1 MEDDR
6 YIPLSYISQFNY
18 CKRRVGL
25 LMLEQQWN
33 DSTDTVKGTAEH
45 KNVHT
50 VGTEF
55 RDGKYILTEHE
66 VFSKQLGL
74 IGKCD
79 AIEAVPDSNGTCLS
93 LFGDKR
99 YSLYPIEYKHGKLRT
114 EEEYEL
120 QLCAQAMCLEEMYS
134 SKIASGAVFYI
145 SSHRRKEVAFTEKM
159 RQGVIETALSLTQML
174 DNKQIPQAESSPRCS
189 RCSLKD
195 ICMPDISS
203 SISDYMKNIRK
214 EIRRNDK

>member
-66 VFSKQLGL
+66 VFSRRLGL

-79 AIEAVPDSNGTCLS
+79 AIEAVPCSDGVCLP
-93 LFGDKR
+93 LLDDQR
-99 YSLYPIEYKHGKLRT
+99 YLLYPIEYKHGKLRT

-134 SKIASGAVFYI
+134 AEISSGAVFYI
-145 SSHRRKEVAFTEKM
+145 NSHRRKEVAFTEKM
-159 RQGVIETALSLTQML
+159 RQNVIETASSLTQML
-174 DNKQIPQAESSPRCS
+174 DSKQVPCAKSSPKCS

-203 SISDYMKNIRK
+203 SISDYMKNIKK
-214 EIRRNDK
+214 EIRRDDK